1 MTAARGLYLTTKDLI
16 PISVDSMGRVQVSGS
31 SAAVT
36 YVSSPTAGHVHT
48 QSLTSAGLHYVATPA
63 AGALN
68 TKSLT
73 SAALHYVATPAA
85 GSVNVKS
92 VTSAGLVYVA
102 TQSAGSLSVK
112 SNTSTGLVYCAT
124 PTSAG
129 LTVKMK
135 YKLSTASFTSGY
147 RIAGTSVAATST
159 NITTGLYRVV
169 ANGNTFWLRMGAT
182 ASITTKGYVMSEGT
196 AEYLYI
202 AGTKL
207 STICTSA
214 AGALYLTKMS

>member
-1 MTAARGLYLTTKDLI
+1 MTPARGLYSTTNDLI
-16 PISVDSMGRVQVSGS
+16 PISVDSTGRVQVSGS

-63 AGALN
+63 AGQLS

-73 SAALHYVATPAA
+73 SAGLHYVATQAA
-85 GSVNVKS
+85 GSLNVKS
-92 VTSAGLVYVA
+92 VSSA
-102 TQSAGSLSVK
+102 
-112 SNTSTGLVYCAT
+112 GLVYCAT

-129 LTVKMK
+129 LTVKQK

-207 STICTSA
+207 STICASA